1 MINKHRRILQ
11 RAIQEERTSKAVKSS
26 QLCHRLSSLS
36 IMTTMLH
43 EVIFGDVFFGH
54 ADAIGINFQMYR
66 SPYWIVGTLRMY
78 NDDGENDAY

>member
-1 MINKHRRILQ
+1 M
-11 RAIQEERTSKAVKSS
+11 SS
-26 QLCHRLSSLS
+26 MS

-66 SPYWIVGTLRMY
+66 SPYWIVGTLRIY